1 MSNKEDLYE
10 DSGIKRDL
18 KVALIIL
25 NKDNEKGLS
34 KTLESLHNQ
43 SYLPCKYFDI
53 FIMDGGSRDRSKEV
67 ALEFS
72 KKIPC
77 IYFIEQK
84 VKGGTGPAR
93 REIID
98 LLREKDYQLII
109 WGDSENEYHS
119 GYIESIVNR
128 YLRERPRIS
137 QSTRII
143 LSGRS
148 VVKKQGIWSRF
159 FYWYH
164 GYHQI
169 FPIGVGDRHAPGNN
183 KAEEISIYN
192 LFNYPPCSRSED
204 FIFSYQI
211 YKRHRNKVLYL
222 HEKNAVVFVSMPRSL
237 KEIIS
242 WQRNRVKGLVECSR
256 YIRYAYP
263 PDLPYWTGF
272 LLYNIL
278 LPLLAIITQS
288 AVAGIFY
295 LFTLLIG
302 WIFLYMRGR
311 TCLEEIDLLSG
322 LTGYIGM
329 ILHAFFTLFYS
340 LYYITKLR
348 D

>member
-1 MSNKEDLYE
+1 LSNKEDLYE
-10 DSGIKRDL
+10 ELENKQSL
-18 KVALIIL
+18 KVALVIL
-25 NKDNEKGLS
+25 NKDNEEGLN
-34 KTLESLHNQ
+34 KTLESLYNQ
-43 SYLPCKYFDI
+43 SYPPCKYFDI
-53 FIMDGGSRDRSKEV
+53 FIMDGGSRDRSREI
-67 ALEFS
+67 ASEYS
-72 KKIPC
+72 RKIPC
-77 IYFIEQK
+77 LHFIEQR

-98 LLREKDYQLII
+98 LLREKNYKLII
-109 WGDSENEYHS
+109 WGDSENEYHPN
-119 GYIESIVNR
+119 YVENIINR
-128 YLRERPRIS
+128 YLRERSRFN
-137 QSTRII
+137 RNAKII

-148 VVKKQGIWSRF
+148 IVKKQNIWSRM

-183 KAEEISIYN
+183 KAEEISLYD

-204 FIFSYQI
+204 FIFSYQL
-211 YKRHRNKVLYL
+211 YKRHRNDVVYL

-237 KEIIS
+237 REIVS

-256 YIRYAYP
+256 YIKYSYP

-278 LPLLAIITQS
+278 MPLTALITQS
-288 AVAGIFY
+288 IIALIIY
-295 LFTLLIG
+295 LLTIIAG
-302 WIFLYMRGR
+302 WIFLYIRGK
-311 TCLEEIDLLSG
+311 TCLEKIDLLSG

-329 ILHAFFTLFYS
+329 ILHALFTLFFS
-340 LYYITKLR
+340 LYYIAKLR